1 MTRNQII
8 LKALRLLWN
17 TQLDGIVQDLRPED
31 FDLLEALITECEIE
45 VPVKNQKMEDFRW
58 LLKDSR

>member
-17 TQLDGIVQDLRPED
+17 TQLDGED

>member
-17 TQLDGIVQDLRPED
+17 TQLDGED
-31 FDLLEALITECEIE
+31 FDLLEALITEYEIE

-58 LLKDSR
+58 LLKDLKDSR